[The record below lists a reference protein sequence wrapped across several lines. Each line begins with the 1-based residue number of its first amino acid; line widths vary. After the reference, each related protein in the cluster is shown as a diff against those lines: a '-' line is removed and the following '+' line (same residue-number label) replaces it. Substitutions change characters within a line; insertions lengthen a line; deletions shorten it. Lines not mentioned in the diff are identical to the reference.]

1 MKNIAVLLYDVTI
14 EYHYT
19 LINGILSFFKDK
31 VDANVFIAPVNVPH
45 VTSFESNYQYWTTVE
60 VLKSKSI
67 DAVIVVPNSFA
78 RDLSVDQLAK
88 ELERMLPKPVISISV
103 PLNLSTNSYTAINP
117 RNAYLQVVEHLVKKH
132 NRKKIAFFSASLVH
146 AVESEEREK
155 AYKAALK
162 KFGLEFHKEWVF
174 PGDYTPS
181 NAHRYIVNTYSS
193 KKDVPFDA
201 ILCANDYTAQGVIRG
216 LEDIGV
222 KVPEDV
228 SVVGFDNSDVS
239 RANRPAISTIDQHL
253 VMSGY
258 KAAELAYKA
267 ALGKKIPKKVLVDC
281 IPIFRQS
288 CCKQLEDSPLPESQ
302 NYFVVGKTDPDSL
315 LNLFGNAL
323 NDLSVIYNILN
334 MSDAVINL
342 KEYFNS
348 LKKAMQKM
356 FLGYMA
362 ICLYPKEI
370 ILEPEDDFV
379 LPKKAQLIM
388 FLDDTR
394 NIELD
399 YSGGGGILFN
409 PSETLLPEDLFDE
422 RRRRDY
428 FVFPVA
434 LGKVN
439 YGYAISEIPNE
450 KYTIHEIYLKILMN
464 SLAHALEYSKI
475 ENQNEKLEEKNLDL
489 SFKST
494 TDELTGLYNRRG
506 FMNFAQKA
514 LDLAAETNKT
524 GAVFFFDM
532 DGLKDIND
540 TWGHKAGDLAIQS
553 TGEVLK
559 EAFHKSD
566 LIGHLSGDEFVVLAM
581 GFSKENL
588 EKFRARIDILFGQKR
603 YEKNMQFNLSASIG
617 VAEYDPEHTDLQML
631 LMEADQE
638 MYKEKMKKH
647 AARKK

>member
-45 VTSFESNYQYWTTVE
+45 VVSFESNYQYWTTVE
-60 VLKSKSI
+60 VLKTKSI
-67 DAVIVVPNSFA
+67 DSVIVIPNSFA
-78 RDLSVDQLAK
+78 RDLSVDQLAN
-88 ELERMLPKPVISISV
+88 ELQRMLPKPVISVSV

-117 RNAYLQVVEHLVKKH
+117 KNAYLQVVEHLVKKH

-146 AVESEEREK
+146 AVESDEREN

-174 PGDYTPS
+174 PGDYTPA
-181 NAHRYIVNTYSS
+181 NAHKYIVQTYSS
-193 KKDVPFDA
+193 KEDVPFDA
-201 ILCANDYTAQGVIRG
+201 ILCANDYTAQGAIRG

-228 SVVGFDNSDVS
+228 SVVGFDNSDIS
-239 RANRPAISTIDQHL
+239 RSNRPTISTIDQHL

-267 ALGKKIPKKVLVDC
+267 AFGKRVPKKVMVDC
-281 IPIFRQS
+281 LPVFRQS
-288 CCKQLEDSPLPESQ
+288 CCKQLEDILLPESQ
-302 NYFVVGKTDPDSL
+302 NYFIVGKTDPDSL

-342 KEYFNS
+342 KDYFNS

-356 FLGYMA
+356 FTGFMA
-362 ICLYPKEI
+362 ICLYSHEI
-370 ILEPEDDFV
+370 TLEPDDDFV
-379 LPKKAQLIM
+379 LPKKARLIM
-388 FLDDTR
+388 LIDDTR
-394 NIELD
+394 DIEMD
-399 YSGGGGILFN
+399 YSAGGGILFN
-409 PSETLLPEDLFDE
+409 PSETILPIDFEDM
-422 RRRRDY
+422 RRRDY

-439 YGYAISEIPNE
+439 YGYAVSEISNE
-450 KYTIHEIYLKILMN
+450 KYTIHEIYMKILMN
-464 SLAHALEYSKI
+464 SLVHALEYSKI
-475 ENQNEKLEEKNLDL
+475 ENQNEKLEETNLDL

-506 FMNFAQKA
+506 FMNFAQKS
-514 LDLAAETNKT
+514 LDLAAVTKKT
-524 GAVFFFDM
+524 GAIFFFDM

-581 GFSKENL
+581 GFSKENI
-588 EKFRARIDILFGQKR
+588 EKFRERINILFGQKR
-603 YEKNMQFNLSASIG
+603 YEKNLPFELSASLG
-617 VAEYDPEHTDLQML
+617 VAEYDAEHTDLQSL
-631 LMEADQE
+631 LIEADQE
-638 MYKEKMKKH
+638 MYKEKKIKH